1 MISLRST
8 LHRCRSRSARATRS
22 AAGRCSLTT
31 DPWRSDPPP
40 PPISTTASNKP
51 IYVVGATILHELIHW
66 ADYRNGI
73 AYPSEEGLRFE
84 KTVYGKII
92 L

>member
-22 AAGRCSLTT
+22 AAGRRSLTT

-40 PPISTTASNKP
+40 PLISTTASNKP

-73 AYPSEEGLRFE
+73 AYPGEEGLRFE